1 MGFCLMLQTCQ
12 KCDFWSLH
20 EEKIC
25 CSTFP
30 LANTAC
36 HWWVAP
42 WCVDCAVAVM
52 SDLSDSSGAGTSVD
66 DSPQF
71 VGDYGPKS
79 LMMSTNDQQELKSPP
94 LSPGSSRD
102 SQPSTPPPIV
112 GGDKKARGNA
122 WNQFQLENKHAY
134 AHETPKSRVSAMS
147 KAFKDLKAGDGGAA
161 ALEALRA
168 KDQARR
174 EGRKKLSMKLATTWN
189 DLWFAKSSAQFGGR
203 AASES
208 TTSSPTCWRG
218 SWSSPTKRAS
228 LWRWPLCWATTK

>member
-1 MGFCLMLQTCQ
+1 
-12 KCDFWSLH
+12 
-20 EEKIC
+20 
-25 CSTFP
+25 
-30 LANTAC
+30 
-36 HWWVAP
+36 
-42 WCVDCAVAVM
+42 M

-94 LSPGSSRD
+94 PLSPRVAGSPRD

-174 EGRKKLSMKLATTWN
+174 EGRKKLSMKLATTTFGSQRAERN
-189 DLWFAKSSAQFGGR
+189 SAAEQRVHDQFANLLARLLEFANKKGIPLAV
-203 AASES
+203 
-208 TTSSPTCWRG
+208 
-218 SWSSPTKRAS
+218 AS
-228 LWRWPLCWATTK
+228 LLGHNQVKIASGSVNTSFVVSWLSSIFCF